1 MPALR
6 CQCPEL
12 TRNDEL
18 LCMLILLNQSTD
30 EIALA
35 LGISRASVNSGR
47 SRIRKKLGLGK
58 DESLE
63 AYLQNIR
70 K

>member
-1 MPALR
+1 
-6 CQCPEL
+6 
-12 TRNDEL
+12 
-18 LCMLILLNQSTD
+18 MLILLNQSTD